1 MFKKLLTNKRFLAG
15 LCILILLVL
24 SSYMLDSYSKTHKIE
39 PIPEFSYKDNVP
51 IRTAP
56 APPSLSHP
64 LGVDAGGYDVLRTVL
79 THAKAPIISA
89 FLISLMRIIISLI
102 FAFFY
107 AYFYRGVR
115 WFNWLFDSFQY
126 VPPTL
131 LGILLL
137 SHVQYLLINQQSQ
150 WFIYVIAVLTLI
162 GIPNLTQLIGNE
174 IRLLLHNEFV
184 TSSKIL
190 GGGIFHIFK
199 THIHPYLLPKI
210 FLWLNQQLL
219 QVLVLIMHL
228 SLFHMILI
236 KIGGSIFLISSN
248 FQLLMLTPWV
258 TYGPVLFFTLLVLVA
273 YMMSSGVQ
281 SVLQTENKL
290 AEHSLLFSMIRKE
303 QQEQRTKR
311 KGLLNRKQVHI
322 GK

>member
-1 MFKKLLTNKRFLAG
+1 MCKKLLTNKRFLTG
-15 LCILILLVL
+15 LCILILLVV
-24 SSYMLDSYSKTHKIE
+24 SSYILESYFKTHKI
-39 PIPEFSYKDNVP
+39 NP

-64 LGVDAGGYDVLRTVL
+64 LGVNARGYDVLRMVL
-79 THAKAPIISA
+79 TYAKAPIISA
-89 FLISLMRIIISLI
+89 FFISFMRITLSLI

-107 AYFYRGVR
+107 AYFYRGAR
-115 WFNWLFDSFQY
+115 WFNWLFESFQY

-137 SHVQYLLINQQSQ
+137 SPVQYLLINQRSQ
-150 WFIYVIAVLTLI
+150 WFIYIIAVLILI

-199 THIHPYLLPKI
+199 THIQPYLLPKM

-228 SLFHMILI
+228 SLFHVILSE
-236 KIGGSIFLISSN
+236 IGGSIFMISSN

-258 TYGPVLFFTLLVLVA
+258 AYGPVLFFTLLILVA
-273 YMMSSGVQ
+273 YMMSSDVQ
-281 SVLQTENKL
+281 SVLQTESKF
-290 AEHSLLFSMIRKE
+290 AEHSLLLSMIRKE
-303 QQEQRTKR
+303 QEEGRTKR
-311 KGLLNRKQVHI
+311 KTLLKRKQVHI